1 MTKINEGVLYGYGL
15 FETLKIVKG
24 NPINLYEHFN
34 RMKNSSMELN
44 IEMNLDFEDF
54 KKIVTDEISKVF
66 EDIFVLRVNLLK
78 NKEKS
83 EISFNKRDYIYTGD
97 LYEKGFDLIFSTTLR
112 NETSKILYHKTF
124 NYLENLLELEKAK
137 AIGYDETIFLNTKG
151 YISECST
158 CNIFIIK
165 KEKIYTPKI
174 ENGILNG
181 IIRGQIIDKVK
192 KIGIE
197 VCQENISKDFLLKGE
212 EVFLTNSL
220 IGVMPVRKIENKIYK
235 KIIIEKIKKTLSL

>member
-1 MTKINEGVLYGYGL
+1 MTKINEGILYGYGL

-44 IEMNLDFEDF
+44 IEMNLDFEKF
-54 KKIVTDEISKVF
+54 KKIVTNEIAKNFSDV
-66 EDIFVLRVNLLK
+66 FVLRINLLK
-78 NKEKS
+78 NKGKS
-83 EISFNKRDYIYTGD
+83 QIFFNKRDYVYTSD
-97 LYEKGFDLIFSTTLR
+97 LYERGYDLNFSSVLR

-124 NYLENLLELEKAK
+124 NYLENFLELETAKAK
-137 AIGYDETIFLNTKG
+137 GYDETIFLNTKG

-158 CNIFIIK
+158 CNIFIIN

-181 IIRGQIIDKVK
+181 IIREQIIDKVK

-220 IGVMPVRKIENKIYK
+220 IGIMPVRKIENKIYK
-235 KIIIEKIKKTLSL
+235 KNFIEKIKKTLSL